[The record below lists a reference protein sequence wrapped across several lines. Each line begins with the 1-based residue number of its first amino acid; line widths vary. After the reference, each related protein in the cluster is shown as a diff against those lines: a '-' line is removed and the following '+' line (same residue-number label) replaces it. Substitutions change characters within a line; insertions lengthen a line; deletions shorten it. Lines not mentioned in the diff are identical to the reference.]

1 MTVIGE
7 LRMRA
12 SDDLSLRGGWDASM
26 TTRVVLTGSVM
37 ALLFIGVNIATPLY
51 PLLQDKLALGP
62 FGVTVAFT
70 AYVLALIVG
79 LVCYGHWSDHIGRRA
94 ALVIAVLVGLTGGL
108 VFAFAP
114 SLWVLVLGRVLQG
127 AAVAAATGASS
138 AALRELLP
146 RHQDWAGRFTL
157 LLNAGGVAA
166 GPIIGGLLSQLPNPT
181 VTPFLVHSA
190 ALIAVLVP
198 LWLLRARPALAPA
211 PGNARGALR
220 PRRLRL
226 AANAL
231 SQFWVAA
238 LTGLLSFAVFGMVL
252 SLAPGYYADVF
263 GIESRVLLGL
273 IASLT
278 LVASAVSQLLGR
290 ATPATIAPA
299 LVAMGA
305 GVGVLALGG
314 HLASLEL
321 VIAGSILAGAAQGL
335 AFRGAF
341 NDAAGAIDASQ
352 HAQVI
357 SLIYVVTYAGSAIPV
372 LGLGLVA
379 GRLGLDATFIL
390 FAAAT
395 LAGCLALAAVSWARL
410 RRLARPR
417 RP

>member
-12 SDDLSLRGGWDASM
+12 ANDLSLRGGWDASLR
-26 TTRVVLTGSVM
+26 TRVILTGAVM

-70 AYVLALIVG
+70 AYVVALIVG

-94 ALVIAVLVGLTGGL
+94 ALVIAVVVGLVGGL
-108 VFAFAP
+108 IFAFAP
-114 SLWVLVLGRVLQG
+114 ALWALVLGRALQG

-146 RHQDWAGRFTL
+146 RHQEWAGRFTL

-166 GPIIGGLLSQLPNPT
+166 GPIIGGALSLLPNPT
-181 VTPFLVHSA
+181 VTPFLIHSA
-190 ALIAVLVP
+190 AMLAVLLP
-198 LWLLRARPALAPA
+198 LWLLRARPALDPA
-211 PGNARGALR
+211 PGRARQALR

-226 AANAL
+226 AREAAG
-231 SQFWVAA
+231 QFWIAA

-252 SLAPGYYADVF
+252 SLAPGYYADIF
-263 GIESRVLLGL
+263 GIDSRVLLGTL
-273 IASLT
+273 AALA
-278 LVASAVSQLLGR
+278 LVASAVSQLFGR
-290 ATPATIAPA
+290 ATPATVAPA
-299 LVAMGA
+299 LVAMGV

-314 HLASLEL
+314 HLASLHL
-321 VIAGSILAGAAQGL
+321 VIAGSLAAGAAQGL

-341 NDAAGAIDASQ
+341 NDAAAAIPTAQ

-372 LGLGLVA
+372 LGLGAFA
-379 GRLGLDATFIL
+379 GSHGLDAAFGV
-390 FAAAT
+390 FAAAA
-395 LAGCLALAAVSWARL
+395 LVCCVALAAYAWL
-410 RRLARPR
+410 RRR
-417 RP
+417 RTA

>member
-1 MTVIGE
+1 MTIIGE

-12 SDDLSLRGGWDASM
+12 SDDLSLRGGWDASL
-26 TTRVVLTGSVM
+26 TTRVALTGAVM

-62 FGVTVAFT
+62 FGVTVAFS

-94 ALVIAVLVGLTGGL
+94 ALVIAVLVGLAGGL
-108 VFAFAP
+108 IFAFAP
-114 SLWVLVLGRVLQG
+114 SLSVLVLGRALQG

-146 RHQDWAGRFTL
+146 RHPDWAGRFTL

-166 GPIIGGLLSQLPNPT
+166 GPIVGGLLSQLPNPT

-190 ALIAVLVP
+190 AMVAVLIP

-226 AANAL
+226 ARNAL
-231 SQFWVAA
+231 SQFWIAA

-290 ATPATIAPA
+290 ATPSTIAPA
-299 LVAMGA
+299 LVSMGV

-314 HLASLEL
+314 HLASLQL

-379 GRLGLDATFIL
+379 GRVGLDATFIL

-395 LAGCLALAAVSWARL
+395 LAGCLVLAAVSWARL
-410 RRLARPR
+410 RRPARP
-417 RP
+417 

>member
-12 SDDLSLRGGWDASM
+12 SDDLSLRGGWDASLK
-26 TTRVVLTGSVM
+26 TRVGLTGAVM

-51 PLLQDKLALGP
+51 PLLQDKLELGP
-62 FGVTVAFT
+62 FGVTVAFS
-70 AYVLALIVG
+70 AYVLALIAG

-94 ALVIAVLVGLTGGL
+94 ALVIAVVVGLAGGL

-114 SLWVLVLGRVLQG
+114 SLWMLVLGRVLQG

-166 GPIIGGLLSQLPNPT
+166 GPVIGGVLSQLPNPT
-181 VTPFLVHSA
+181 VTPFLVHGA
-190 ALIAVLVP
+190 AMLAVLVP

-211 PGNARGALR
+211 PGDARRALR

-226 AANAL
+226 AADAK
-231 SQFWVAA
+231 SQFWIAA

-263 GIESRVLLGL
+263 GIESRVLLGV

-278 LVASAVSQLLGR
+278 LAASAVSQLLGR

-299 LVAMGA
+299 LVGMGL
-305 GVGVLALGG
+305 GVAVLVLGG
-314 HLASLEL
+314 HVASLPL
-321 VIAGSILAGAAQGL
+321 VIAGSLLAGTAQGL

-341 NDAAGAIDASQ
+341 NDAAAAIEAAQ

-379 GRLGLDATFIL
+379 NQVGLDATFVL
-390 FAAAT
+390 FAATT
-395 LAGCLALAAVSWARL
+395 LAGCLVLAGVSWARL
-410 RRLARPR
+410 RRRGPR
-417 RP
+417 A